1 MEQQHRKD
9 IAMEN
14 VVVLKEQVLKEKEK
28 KKAIELAEKILWPFS
43 AVWLWNQF
51 ELSVDA
57 SRLFNAQILQK
68 YTSI

>member
-28 KKAIELAEKILWPFS
+28 KKAIELAEKIL
-43 AVWLWNQF
+43 
-51 ELSVDA
+51 
-57 SRLFNAQILQK
+57 
-68 YTSI
+68 